1 MTSTCSKQIFCG
13 RLDVGNSSGNARP
26 VAPPP
31 FRVPPGWRLCAKSF
45 RLFHASYPVAAYRAN
60 MRMRNVAAIPKV
72 NQSSLVKNRR
82 LETNND
88 TKRTK

>member
-1 MTSTCSKQIFCG
+1 MTSTRARQIFCG
-13 RLDVGNSSGNARP
+13 RLDVGNSSGSARP

-72 NQSSLVKNRR
+72 NQSSLVKKQAIGD
-82 LETNND
+82 E
-88 TKRTK
+88 

>member
-72 NQSSLVKNRR
+72 NQSSLVKKQAIGD
-82 LETNND
+82 E
-88 TKRTK
+88 